1 MDEIRIHTLRRE
13 LPKFGLEHRAEL
25 ILGAAR
31 NAIRLRASD
40 GDGKG
45 VDGSRLGG
53 GAALPKG
60 MQWPTWKGRPQALLA
75 QIVLAEAAALDSD
88 CVLPTSGRLLFFY
101 DSEQET
107 WGFDPADRGSWSVAF
122 VETDQPTEPF
132 VDPGFFRSVPL
143 SLKAEIDLPPWESL
157 WFESCGLEGDE
168 VDRYMDLRT
177 HVSGGDLIHK
187 LLGYPDPVQNE
198 MQTEC
203 QLVSNGIYCGDA
215 DGYRSAR
222 AEALRPGAADWRLL
236 LQVDS
241 EEDRAG
247 MMWGDVGRVYFWIRD
262 QDLRMRNFDAV
273 WCILQCC

>member
-1 MDEIRIHTLRRE
+1 VDEIRIHTLRRE
-13 LPKFGLEHRAEL
+13 LPRFGLEHRAEL

-31 NAIRLRASD
+31 NAIRLRATD
-40 GDGKG
+40 GDGNSRD
-45 VDGSRLGG
+45 VSRLGG

-60 MQWPTWKGRPQALLA
+60 MRWPTWKGRPQALLA
-75 QIVLAEAAALDSD
+75 HIVLAEAAALDFD
-88 CVLPTSGRLLFFY
+88 HVLPSSGRLLFFY

-122 VETDQPTEPF
+122 VEDDQPTEPF

-143 SLKAEIDLPPWESL
+143 SLRAEIDLPPWESL
-157 WFESCGLEGDE
+157 WFESCGLEADE
-168 VDRYMDLRT
+168 VDRYMELRT
-177 HVSGGDLIHK
+177 HLSGGDLIHK
-187 LLGYPDPVQNE
+187 LLGHPDPVQNE

-215 DGYRSAR
+215 DAYRDAR
-222 AEALRPGAADWRLL
+222 AEALRPGATDWRLL

-262 QDLRMRNFDAV
+262 QDLRTRNFDAV

>member
-1 MDEIRIHTLRRE
+1 M
-13 LPKFGLEHRAEL
+13 
-25 ILGAAR
+25 
-31 NAIRLRASD
+31 
-40 GDGKG
+40 
-45 VDGSRLGG
+45 
-53 GAALPKG
+53 
-60 MQWPTWKGRPQALLA
+60 
-75 QIVLAEAAALDSD
+75 
-88 CVLPTSGRLLFFY
+88 
-101 DSEQET
+101 
-107 WGFDPADRGSWSVAF
+107 
-122 VETDQPTEPF
+122 
-132 VDPGFFRSVPL
+132 
-143 SLKAEIDLPPWESL
+143 
-157 WFESCGLEGDE
+157 
-168 VDRYMDLRT
+168 
-177 HVSGGDLIHK
+177 IHK